1 MRGLSVGYRHNANK
15 LNTVVGAEWM
25 VFHSARKYLHQRLL
39 PAITN
44 SLSLSDEDSNHHLH
58 QKKIWTYHFGKFTSI
73 RNCVCLHYCIVSPT
87 SVVLNH
93 LALQHQCCAAAGIAL
108 LKFIFNL
115 HVDKTV
121 N

>member
-58 QKKIWTYHFGKFTSI
+58 QKKSGRTTLVNLPVFEIVFADIIGLYH
-73 RNCVCLHYCIVSPT
+73 PP
-87 SVVLNH
+87 VL
-93 LALQHQCCAAAGIAL
+93 C
-108 LKFIFNL
+108 
-115 HVDKTV
+115 
-121 N
+121 